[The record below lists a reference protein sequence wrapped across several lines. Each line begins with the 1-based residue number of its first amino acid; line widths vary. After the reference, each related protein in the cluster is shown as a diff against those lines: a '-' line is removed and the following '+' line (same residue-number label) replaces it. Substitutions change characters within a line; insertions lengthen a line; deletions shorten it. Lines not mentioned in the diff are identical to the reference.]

1 MRASPDLAP
10 WKFRGNHITDPDP
23 AFFFT
28 LREMLKDLFHC
39 NCRIVKKKNGGPEFK

>member
-23 AFFFT
+23 AFFYICVKC
-28 LREMLKDLFHC
+28 LRIYFIATAELLKKMVDR
-39 NCRIVKKKNGGPEFK
+39 N